1 MLGLKRILTW
11 CAKHTPRINVPLR
24 RRQQRRVRLFRRR
37 AESLDVTRIRRT
49 QNQNHLMHQQGGP
62 DSGDASAANMS
73 TDTLVN
79 DSFHRIRAFSDP
91 AISEHTQNVYS
102 YYPWSESEHDEIRS
116 RSPPPLM
123 RPHYETFPS
132 LVEMGGFLSL

>member
-11 CAKHTPRINVPLR
+11 CAKHKPTINIQK
-24 RRQQRRVRLFRRR
+24 RRQRRTRMFRRR
-37 AESLDVTRIRRT
+37 AESIDAGRISR
-49 QNQNHLMHQQGGP
+49 NDPLQQDERNSSEVSIG
-62 DSGDASAANMS
+62 NIS

-79 DSFHRIRAFSDP
+79 DGYHHRIRAFSDP
-91 AISEHTQNVYS
+91 AISGHTQNVYS

-116 RSPPPLM
+116 RSPPPPM

-132 LVEMGGFLSL
+132 LVEMGGLLSL